1 MDWLETRDTSVIDHF
16 VPSFLSSNSGNPAQ
30 AGRPSHFRFDAL
42 VSFFSHFQRLCENTS
57 GIQAIAKNNNNLT
70 TNGNNNNNKH
80 LGSIIQFHV
89 YSASLIMRWWVNNK
103 MEMISCV
110 NSKGFA
116 DESTWIF
123 WVNFGWTWY
132 HFYFF
137 LLLLPLSVSDHLWKK
152 SSGHWETR
160 EAQNRY
166 RQEVGE
172 RNRYRGGDGRR
183 ATCQGKKYTTVHYK
197 NIRYLHLIPWVAV
210 VRFLSDRM

>member
-1 MDWLETRDTSVIDHF
+1 MGH
-16 VPSFLSSNSGNPAQ
+16 PGN
-30 AGRPSHFRFDAL
+30 
-42 VSFFSHFQRLCENTS
+42 CE
-57 GIQAIAKNNNNLT
+57 KNNNLT

-137 LLLLPLSVSDHLWKK
+137 FASFALICQRSPLKK
-152 SSGHWETR
+152 RALDIEKPEKRKIGIFARRWGKETDIGEGMGGELRVR
-160 EAQNRY
+160 E
-166 RQEVGE
+166 
-172 RNRYRGGDGRR
+172 
-183 ATCQGKKYTTVHYK
+183 KIHYSALQK
-197 NIRYLHLIPWVAV
+197 HKIFTLNT
-210 VRFLSDRM
+210 D

>member
-1 MDWLETRDTSVIDHF
+1 MDWLETRDTSVIDHL

-110 NSKGFA
+110 NSKGICRRINLNQ
-116 DESTWIF
+116 WF

-137 LLLLPLSVSDHLWKK
+137 CFFCLICQRSALKKKLWTLRNQTSAKSVYSL
-152 SSGHWETR
+152 
-160 EAQNRY
+160 
-166 RQEVGE
+166 
-172 RNRYRGGDGRR
+172 GGG
-183 ATCQGKKYTTVHYK
+183 GKKQ
-197 NIRYLHLIPWVAV
+197 I
-210 VRFLSDRM
+210 

>member
-1 MDWLETRDTSVIDHF
+1 MAWLETRDTSVIDHF
-16 VPSFLSSNSGNPAQ
+16 VPSFLSSNSGNPAHYPAQ

-116 DESTWIF
+116 DESTWISGF
-123 WVNFGWTWY
+123 EWTLAEGDIT
-132 HFYFF
+132 FIFF
-137 LLLLPLSVSDHLWKK
+137 ASFALSVSDQL
-152 SSGHWETR
+152 
-160 EAQNRY
+160 
-166 RQEVGE
+166 
-172 RNRYRGGDGRR
+172 
-183 ATCQGKKYTTVHYK
+183 
-197 NIRYLHLIPWVAV
+197 
-210 VRFLSDRM
+210 